1 VVFSRTDTASVQRP
15 HVEDVDALHLA
26 ENFQT
31 LQTGSLLKVGRD
43 GTGGTTRREKVV
55 LILDLRQ
62 RSQELVLLA
71 GLRVAFSWVT
81 VESPHTPGE
90 ASPCD
95 GGRAEGRSGG
105 ALGQRW
111 GGSAEEH
118 DFGIVTRRGGRG
130 RGRRICAVKLS
141 MRCP

>member
-1 VVFSRTDTASVQRP
+1 MVFGSPSKLWAASAANVLLVTERTHDNRVVEGTDTASVQRP

-71 GLRVAFSWVT
+71 GLRVAFPWV
-81 VESPHTPGE
+81 VKSPNTSGK

-95 GGRAEGRSGG
+95 GGRAEGRGPGPRS
-105 ALGQRW
+105 
-111 GGSAEEH
+111 H
-118 DFGIVTRRGGRG
+118 
-130 RGRRICAVKLS
+130 
-141 MRCP
+141 